1 MDLNMAGTVAKIKA
15 ATNKISRGEDL
26 REEMEILVGPYVSWE
41 DFLVPTPMCICL
53 LGELMIISTA
63 SDFSLDKN
71 PPKDGFKLIKY
82 PDSFRACLMQVANS
96 GWTAFNEA
104 NKNMDQIRL
113 LSANVPGH
121 MKEAV
126 TILLKAEDYE
136 LEDMLPIPLNAIQE
150 TADECLNLATSVEQ
164 KFVAVMDLTAELL
177 EACVS
182 AKGSYEHEYK
192 EVAIALEI
200 ASENKRT
207 AEEQKNLSRKAYD
220 RMARLVD
227 DAETAYKA
235 AMESMPSGWQICGM
249 NALEGI
255 TNAFTTGI
263 SGVFSLLT
271 REKKTRGLQ
280 GQPDE
285 EQKLPKARGLH
296 LKDQDIVAYQNASL
310 LRAYIKTP
318 VDLCITGTSL
328 NVNLKQNEKQLMVVK
343 QHFKNVLDEA
353 KKMKK
358 SLGTDRLKNI
368 TESGIELFDRLL
380 KVAGALMTDKDKI
393 TELADSLLSLQNT
406 INAFDIEGKTIMGAS
421 PTDMQGPN
429 QKEMPPP
436 PVESNSAVKHA
447 IEMSRFKVEQTSAH
461 LQNTR
466 ERYDKACDK
475 MVESSEKLGSIMAEI
490 AKLDIKKI
498 DFETTRKTLSKGIKT
513 LSELREQWGK
523 IVMFFQMMSNL
534 IKCSLNKSLKGF
546 LEHTK
551 VAQTHALKGFPP
563 SKLKKDMIYKQAF
576 EASKISHV
584 VNMIAGS
591 YVEISNQQLM
601 HRIAGLGKLLSYDHE
616 KDMAQIQRER
626 VLLHEGLQDA
636 QTSIKN
642 LVLKRKKEFDDQCV
656 ARVNKL
662 KTELKSV
669 LPPVDPSDTS
679 AERAQKVIQQGM
691 QKVKSEQEDEPI
703 GLTVEDLV

>member
-1 MDLNMAGTVAKIKA
+1 MAGTVAEIKA

-26 REEMEILVGPYVSWE
+26 RDEMEILVGPYASWE

-82 PDSFRACLMQVANS
+82 PNSFRACLMQVANL

-121 MKEAV
+121 LKEAV
-126 TILLKAEDYE
+126 DILLKAEDYE

-182 AKGSYEHEYK
+182 AKGSYEQEYK
-192 EVAIALEI
+192 EVEIAREI

-207 AEEQKNLSRKAYD
+207 AEEQKKLSKQAYD
-220 RMARLVD
+220 RMAKSVD
-227 DAETAYKA
+227 DAEKA
-235 AMESMPSGWQICGM
+235 FKDATESMPSGWDICAM
-249 NALEGI
+249 NTVEGI

-263 SGVFSLLT
+263 SGVFSALT
-271 REKKTRGLQ
+271 MAKNATGLQ
-280 GQPDE
+280 GQPHE
-285 EQKLPKARGLH
+285 EQKVPTATGLH
-296 LKDQDIVAYQNASL
+296 LKDQDIEAYQKASL

-328 NVNLKQNEKQLMVVK
+328 NVNLKQNERQLMTVK
-343 QHFKNVLDEA
+343 QHFKNVLAETE
-353 KKMKK
+353 KMKK
-358 SLGTDRLKNI
+358 SVETGRLKNI

-380 KVAGALMTDKDKI
+380 KVAGALETGKDET
-393 TELADSLLSLQNT
+393 TELADSLLSLQDT
-406 INAFDIEGKTIMGAS
+406 INAFDIEGTTIMGAS
-421 PTDMQGPN
+421 PTDTQGPN
-429 QKEMPPP
+429 QKQMPVP
-436 PVESNSAVKHA
+436 PVESNSAAKHA
-447 IEMSRFKVEQTSAH
+447 VENSRFKIEQTSAH

-475 MVESSEKLGSIMAEI
+475 MMESSEKLGNIMAEI

-513 LSELREQWGK
+513 LGELREQWGK

-576 EASKISHV
+576 DASKISHV

-591 YVEISNQQLM
+591 YVEISNQHLM

-616 KDMAQIQRER
+616 KDMTQIQRER
-626 VLLHEGLQDA
+626 LLLHEGLQDA
-636 QTSIKN
+636 QESIKN

-656 ARVNKL
+656 ARVNKI

-669 LPPVDPSDTS
+669 LPPEDPSDTS
-679 AERAQKVIQQGM
+679 AKRAQKVIQQGM
-691 QKVKSEQEDEPI
+691 QKVKSVQEDEAI
-703 GLTVEDLV
+703 GLNVDDFV